1 MGHETVVTAMH
12 ILVAPQE
19 FKGSL
24 TAVEAAAAIAAGLA
38 RVLPA
43 ATVEQVPLADG
54 GPGTVAAVAAAA
66 AGELRRAPCR
76 DPLGRPLTATFTLLD
91 GGRTALLEM
100 AAAAGL
106 TLLRPEERDAKRTS
120 TEGVGDL
127 IRAALD
133 AGARRIVL
141 GLGGSATNDGG
152 SGMARALGVRF
163 LDAEG
168 HELPPGG
175 AALMRL
181 ARVDVTGL
189 DPRLRKVDV
198 IGATDVRNPLCGP
211 QGASAVYGP
220 QKGAT
225 PTDVAEL
232 DTALR
237 HYATVLRRDL
247 SVDVADL
254 PGAGAAGGL
263 GAALVAF
270 LGATLRSGFEL
281 VAETVRL
288 EPRLAG
294 TDLVI
299 TGEGR
304 LDGQSL
310 FGKTTVGVARLAR
323 RHGVPVVALCGGLG
337 DGWEQALAEGL
348 TAVWSIAPGP
358 ATLAELETRAASLLA
373 TAAAQV
379 GRLFAAARRPT
390 ERGSED
396 AARHP

>member
-1 MGHETVVTAMH
+1 MRIV
-12 ILVAPQE
+12 VAPQE

-24 TAVEAAAAIAAGLA
+24 TAVQAAAAIATGLT
-38 RVLPA
+38 RVLPD

-54 GPGTVAAVAAAA
+54 GPGTVAAVVAA
-66 AGELRRAPCR
+66 AGGELRTVTCR
-76 DPLGRPLTATFTLLD
+76 DPLGRPITAAFGLVD
-91 GGRTALLEM
+91 GGRTAVVEM

-106 TLLRPEERDAKRTS
+106 TLLRPEERDARRAS

-127 IRAALD
+127 IRAAVG
-133 AGARRIVL
+133 AGARRIVV

-163 LDAEG
+163 LDADG

-175 AALMRL
+175 AALLHL
-181 ARVDVTGL
+181 ARVDIAGL
-189 DPRLRKVDV
+189 DPRLRDVEV

-211 QGASAVYGP
+211 EGASAVYGP

-225 PTDVAEL
+225 PTEVAEL
-232 DTALR
+232 DAALR
-237 HYATVLRRDL
+237 HYADVLRRDL
-247 SVDVADL
+247 GVDVAEQ

-270 LGATLRSGFEL
+270 LGARLRSGFEL
-281 VAETVRL
+281 VAEVVHL

-294 TDLVI
+294 ADLVI

-323 RHGVPVVALCGGLG
+323 RHAVPAVALCGGLG
-337 DGWEQALAEGL
+337 EGWEQALAEGL
-348 TAVWSIAPGP
+348 TAAWSIAPGP
-358 ATLAELETRAASLLA
+358 ATLAELEARAAALLA
-373 TAAAQV
+373 SAATQV
-379 GRLFAAARRPT
+379 ARLFVAARR
-390 ERGSED
+390 SAD
-396 AARHP
+396 

>member
-1 MGHETVVTAMH
+1 MRIV
-12 ILVAPQE
+12 VAPQE

-24 TAVEAAAAIAAGLA
+24 TAVQAAAAIATGLT
-38 RVLPA
+38 RVLPDT
-43 ATVEQVPLADG
+43 TVEQVPLADG
-54 GPGTVAAVAAAA
+54 GPGTVAAVVAA
-66 AGELRRAPCR
+66 AGGELRTVACR
-76 DPLGRPLTATFTLLD
+76 DPLGRPITAAFGLVD
-91 GGRTALLEM
+91 GGRTAVVEM

-106 TLLRPEERDAKRTS
+106 TLLRPEERDARRAS

-127 IRAALD
+127 IRAAVG
-133 AGARRIVL
+133 AGARRIVV

-163 LDAEG
+163 LDADG

-175 AALMRL
+175 AALLHL
-181 ARVDVTGL
+181 ARVDIAGL
-189 DPRLRKVDV
+189 DPRLRNVEV

-211 QGASAVYGP
+211 EGASAVYGP

-225 PTDVAEL
+225 PTEVAEL
-232 DTALR
+232 DAALR
-237 HYATVLRRDL
+237 HYADVLRRDL
-247 SVDVADL
+247 GVDVAEQ

-270 LGATLRSGFEL
+270 LGARLRSGFEL
-281 VAETVRL
+281 VAEVVHL

-294 TDLVI
+294 ADLVV

-323 RHGVPVVALCGGLG
+323 RHAVPVVALCGGLG
-337 DGWEQALAEGL
+337 EGWEQALAEGL
-348 TAVWSIAPGP
+348 TAAWSIAPGP
-358 ATLAELETRAASLLA
+358 ATLAELEARAAALLA
-373 TAAAQV
+373 SAATQV
-379 GRLFAAARRPT
+379 ARLFVAARR
-390 ERGSED
+390 SAD
-396 AARHP
+396 

>member
-1 MGHETVVTAMH
+1 MRIV
-12 ILVAPQE
+12 VAPQE

-24 TAVEAAAAIAAGLA
+24 TAVQAAAAIATGLT
-38 RVLPA
+38 RVLPD
-43 ATVEQVPLADG
+43 TMVEQVPLADG
-54 GPGTVAAVAAAA
+54 GPGTVAAVVAA
-66 AGELRRAPCR
+66 AGGELRTVACR
-76 DPLGRPLTATFTLLD
+76 DPLGRPIAGAFGLVD
-91 GGRTALLEM
+91 GGRTAVVEM

-106 TLLRPEERDAKRTS
+106 TLLRPEERDARRAS

-127 IRAALD
+127 IRAAVG
-133 AGARRIVL
+133 AGARRIVV

-163 LDAEG
+163 LDAHG

-175 AALMRL
+175 AALLHL
-181 ARVDVTGL
+181 ARVDIAGL
-189 DPRLRKVDV
+189 DPRLRDVEV

-211 QGASAVYGP
+211 EGASAVYGP

-225 PTDVAEL
+225 PAEVAEL
-232 DTALR
+232 DAALR
-237 HYATVLRRDL
+237 HYADVLRRDL
-247 SVDVADL
+247 GVDVAEQ

-270 LGATLRSGFEL
+270 LGARLRSGFEL
-281 VAETVRL
+281 VAEVVHL
-288 EPRLAG
+288 EPRLVGA
-294 TDLVI
+294 DLVI

-323 RHGVPVVALCGGLG
+323 RHAVPVVALCGGLG

-348 TAVWSIAPGP
+348 TAAWSIAPGP
-358 ATLAELETRAASLLA
+358 ATLADLEAGAAALLA
-373 TAAAQV
+373 STATQV
-379 GRLFAAARRPT
+379 ARLFIAARRSA
-390 ERGSED
+390 G
-396 AARHP
+396 

>member
-1 MGHETVVTAMH
+1 MH
-12 ILVAPQE
+12 ILVVPQE

-24 TAVEAAAAIAAGLA
+24 TAVEAAAAIATGVTRA
-38 RVLPA
+38 LPA
-43 ATVEQVPLADG
+43 ATVEQLPLADG
-54 GPGTVAAVAAAA
+54 GPGTVAAVATAAG
-66 AGELRRAPCR
+66 GELRQAPCR
-76 DPLGRPLTATFTLLD
+76 DPLGRPRTAVFALLD
-91 GGRTALLEM
+91 NGRTALIEM

-106 TLLRPEERDAKRTS
+106 TLLRPEERDVKRTS

-163 LDAEG
+163 LDG
-168 HELPPGG
+168 DGRELPPGG
-175 AALMRL
+175 AALAHL
-181 ARVDVTGL
+181 ARVDITGL
-189 DPRLRKVDV
+189 DPRLRGVEV

-225 PTDVAEL
+225 PADVAEL
-232 DTALR
+232 DAALR
-237 HYATVLRRDL
+237 RYAAVLRRDL
-247 SVDVADL
+247 GVTVADL

-270 LGATLRSGFEL
+270 LGATLRSGFDL
-281 VAETVRL
+281 VADVVRL
-288 EPRLAG
+288 EPRLARA
-294 TDLVI
+294 DLVV
-299 TGEGR
+299 TGEGC

-323 RHGVPVVALCGGLG
+323 RHGVPVVALCGALG
-337 DGWEQALAEGL
+337 EGWEQALAEGL
-348 TAVWSIAPGP
+348 TAAWSIAPGP
-358 ATLAELETRAASLLA
+358 ATLPELEAQAAPLLA
-373 TAAAQV
+373 SAAAQV
-379 GRLFAAARRPT
+379 ARLFAAARRSAGNGH
-390 ERGSED
+390 EG
-396 AARHP
+396 ARALP

>member
-1 MGHETVVTAMH
+1 MH

-24 TAVEAAAAIAAGLA
+24 TAVEAAAAIATGVTRA
-38 RVLPA
+38 LPA
-43 ATVEQVPLADG
+43 ATVEQLPLADG
-54 GPGTVAAVAAAA
+54 GPGTVAAVATAAG
-66 AGELRRAPCR
+66 GELRQAPCR
-76 DPLGRPLTATFTLLD
+76 DPLGRPRTAVFALLD
-91 GGRTALLEM
+91 NGRTALIEM

-106 TLLRPEERDAKRTS
+106 TLLRPEERDVKRTS

-163 LDAEG
+163 LDG
-168 HELPPGG
+168 DGRELPPGG
-175 AALMRL
+175 AALAHL
-181 ARVDVTGL
+181 ARVDITGL
-189 DPRLRKVDV
+189 DPRLRGVEV

-225 PTDVAEL
+225 PADVAEL
-232 DTALR
+232 DAALR
-237 HYATVLRRDL
+237 RYAAVLRRDL
-247 SVDVADL
+247 GVTVADL

-270 LGATLRSGFEL
+270 LGATLRSGFDL
-281 VAETVRL
+281 VADVVRL
-288 EPRLAG
+288 EPRLARA
-294 TDLVI
+294 DLVV
-299 TGEGR
+299 TGEGC

-323 RHGVPVVALCGGLG
+323 RHGVPVVALCGALG
-337 DGWEQALAEGL
+337 EGWEQALAEGL
-348 TAVWSIAPGP
+348 TAAWSIAPGP
-358 ATLAELETRAASLLA
+358 ATLPELEAQAAPLLA
-373 TAAAQV
+373 SAAAQV
-379 GRLFAAARRPT
+379 ARLFAAARRSA
-390 ERGSED
+390 GNSEEG
-396 AARHP
+396 ARALP